1 LVPNFRWTHPKTY
14 FYLIFC
20 CKKSFS
26 IIFGGATLLTCSSH
40 GHLGHKRCQTRAFKF
55 RELNLILLMNLVVF
69 CENCP
74 LKSVSGTSKIL
85 NNTVNLWINYGY
97 LKLSKEMVSW
107 EQGELRELEHM
118 IYFWKPVLLKKIN
131 LISEKG
137 TFLRWT
143 LFTAFAIKSSN
154 VVNHQMLFKMH
165 SLSNIFP
172 FNNAY

>member
-1 LVPNFRWTHPKTY
+1 V
-14 FYLIFC
+14 
-20 CKKSFS
+20 
-26 IIFGGATLLTCSSH
+26 
-40 GHLGHKRCQTRAFKF
+40 
-55 RELNLILLMNLVVF
+55 ILLMNLVVF
-69 CENCP
+69 CENFP

-143 LFTAFAIKSSN
+143 LFTTFAIK
-154 VVNHQMLFKMH
+154 VQMLCTIKCFSKCIQYRIFYRLIMFIRIVTKNEQWRGTQGLFKLPDN
-165 SLSNIFP
+165 SILFYRTKKIVFII
-172 FNNAY
+172 